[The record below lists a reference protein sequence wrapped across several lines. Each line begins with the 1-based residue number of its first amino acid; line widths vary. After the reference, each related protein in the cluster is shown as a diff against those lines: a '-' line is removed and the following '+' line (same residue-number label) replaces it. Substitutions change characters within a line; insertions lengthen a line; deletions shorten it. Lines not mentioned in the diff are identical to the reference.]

1 MNTNLAVLS
10 RSPMLICREERVRGD
25 YPVHSGGG
33 DKQTLDRLPFR
44 MKKTPS
50 SSLDVN
56 HPLAQKRQRRHLN
69 VQVEVKNI
77 GSTPQYRT
85 LSLPA
90 KSSKE
95 ARIDRRNVAWR
106 FGSAENSEEHHNLS
120 ESVSSLAR
128 AC

>member
-1 MNTNLAVLS
+1 
-10 RSPMLICREERVRGD
+10 
-25 YPVHSGGG
+25 
-33 DKQTLDRLPFR
+33 

-69 VQVEVKNI
+69 VQTLAIPAAPYQPIVLKVEVKNI
-77 GSTPQYRT
+77 GSPPQYRT

-95 ARIDRRNVAWR
+95 ARIDRRNVARR